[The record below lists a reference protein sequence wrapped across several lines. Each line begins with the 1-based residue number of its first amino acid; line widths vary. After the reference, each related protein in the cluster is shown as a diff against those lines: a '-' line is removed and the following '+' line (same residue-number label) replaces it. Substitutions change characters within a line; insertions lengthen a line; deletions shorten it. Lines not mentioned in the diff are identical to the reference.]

1 MCPCCSIHI
10 RRSIRGRPLTVR
22 FSDESTGS
30 APLEYAWDFNN
41 DGIPESTAP
50 SPSYTFTVPGI
61 YTVNLTVTN
70 RDGSD
75 SERKPGYITVTA
87 PPVAP
92 SADFTAD
99 VRYGYAPLT
108 VRFTNES
115 AGTAPL
121 TFAWDFTNDGED
133 DIPLSDPTF
142 VYSTPGSYTVKLTVT
157 TSAGSDSEIKYWFIN
172 VYEVP
177 VVPVADFSANKRSG
191 PAPLTVRF
199 TDSSTGSAP
208 MEYAWDFNND
218 GRDESYTRDPTFTF
232 SYPGTYSVR
241 HTVSNDAGSD
251 GETKTG
257 YITVTEG
264 QPGGSIAG
272 IALTFDDNS
281 VDQWYA
287 IRGLLQQYN
296 AHATFFVSQPGNLDG
311 SQLDKLR
318 TLQADG
324 HEIGYHGY
332 AHLDAA
338 AYIQT
343 HSIQQYID
351 NEITPGV
358 SLMQNAGLNPAHFA
372 YPYGS
377 ESGPLT
383 SALAAYFGHVRGTHS
398 TVYSPLYYEYG
409 SGHSSYRE

>member
-1 MCPCCSIHI
+1 
-10 RRSIRGRPLTVR
+10 
-22 FSDESTGS
+22 
-30 APLEYAWDFNN
+30 
-41 DGIPESTAP
+41 
-50 SPSYTFTVPGI
+50 
-61 YTVNLTVTN
+61 
-70 RDGSD
+70 
-75 SERKPGYITVTA
+75 
-87 PPVAP
+87 
-92 SADFTAD
+92 
-99 VRYGYAPLT
+99 
-108 VRFTNES
+108 
-115 AGTAPL
+115 
-121 TFAWDFTNDGED
+121 
-133 DIPLSDPTF
+133 
-142 VYSTPGSYTVKLTVT
+142 
-157 TSAGSDSEIKYWFIN
+157 
-172 VYEVP
+172 
-177 VVPVADFSANKRSG
+177 
-191 PAPLTVRF
+191 
-199 TDSSTGSAP
+199 

-218 GRDESYTRDPTFTF
+218 GRDDSYARDPTFTY

-264 QPGGSIAG
+264 QPGGSNAG

-338 AYIQT
+338 AYLQT

-358 SLMQNAGLNPAHFA
+358 SLMQNAGLNPADFA

-383 SALAAYFGHVRGTHS
+383 AALAAYFGHVRGTHS
-398 TVYSPLYYEYG
+398 AVYSPLYYEYG
-409 SGHSSYRE
+409 SGQLLIQGVGIDDLSYGNTINEIYDAISGAKQEDQIIIFYAHVPVETVSGDYQISYDRLEKILIYGSNNNMKFYTVSELT